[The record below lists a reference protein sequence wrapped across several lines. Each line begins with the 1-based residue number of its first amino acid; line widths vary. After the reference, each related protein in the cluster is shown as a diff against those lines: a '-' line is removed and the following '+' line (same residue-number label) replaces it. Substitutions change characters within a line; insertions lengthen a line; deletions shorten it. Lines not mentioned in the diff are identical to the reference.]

1 MNHHA
6 PSLRSLLSQFLPA
19 QPSRA
24 AMRGTA
30 NLRQLDRHASLPL
43 TQPLGL
49 TVRCISGSV
58 WLTHDGDSRDI
69 VLRAGQSHTC
79 DRAARLLV
87 HALEPAAV
95 AYAADVALA
104 RP

>member
-1 MNHHA
+1 MRQH
-6 PSLRSLLSQFLPA
+6 PPLSLRTLLCQFLPA

-24 AMRGTA
+24 VTPGPAAM
-30 NLRQLDRHASLPL
+30 RQLDRHASLPL

-95 AYAADVALA
+95 AYAADAALA
-104 RP
+104 